1 MDSIQQP
8 RSIATLQSYCSA
20 SLINRKPKLHPFCK
34 GGFRGICRAKI
45 ISWLD
50 RFRNLG
56 PVEEQVPHK
65 QFYTIGEVSRITGVR
80 PHVLRYWESRGK
92 ILRPTRRKSRHR
104 LYRPADIQL
113 IFELKRLREEEKMTL
128 PAMQRQL
135 KDQVGQY
142 HRTRNLPQPPPSRL
156 FPGQPPGPGPPPG
169 NPPGTVS
176 PQRIPGITA
185 LERTS

>member
-1 MDSIQQP
+1 VTEDIPQ
-8 RSIATLQSYCSA
+8 
-20 SLINRKPKLHPFCK
+20 
-34 GGFRGICRAKI
+34 
-45 ISWLD
+45 
-50 RFRNLG
+50 
-56 PVEEQVPHK
+56 K

-135 KDQVGQY
+135 KDQVGHY
-142 HRTRNLPQPPPSRL
+142 HRTRHLPPP
-156 FPGQPPGPGPPPG
+156 PPPKFSQ
-169 NPPGTVS
+169 VS
-176 PQRIPGITA
+176 HPVLA
-185 LERTS
+185 LLQDIRQELLALKELLE

>member
-1 MDSIQQP
+1 M
-8 RSIATLQSYCSA
+8 
-20 SLINRKPKLHPFCK
+20 
-34 GGFRGICRAKI
+34 
-45 ISWLD
+45 
-50 RFRNLG
+50 
-56 PVEEQVPHK
+56 EEQVPHK

-113 IFELKRLREEEKMTL
+113 IFELKRLRDEEKMTL

-142 HRTRNLPQPPPSRL
+142 HRTRNLPQPPPPALS
-156 FPGQPPGPGPPPG
+156 Q
-169 NPPGTVS
+169 VS
-176 PQRIPGITA
+176 HPVLA
-185 LERTS
+185 LLQEIRRELLDLREILE

>member
-1 MDSIQQP
+1 
-8 RSIATLQSYCSA
+8 
-20 SLINRKPKLHPFCK
+20 
-34 GGFRGICRAKI
+34 
-45 ISWLD
+45 
-50 RFRNLG
+50 
-56 PVEEQVPHK
+56 VEEHVPHK

-135 KDQVGQY
+135 KDQVAHY
-142 HRTRNLPQPPPSRL
+142 HRTRNLPTLPSL
-156 FPGQPPGPGPPPG
+156 PS
-169 NPPGTVS
+169 VS
-176 PQRIPGITA
+176 HPVLNLLQEIRRELLAIREL
-185 LERTS
+185 LE

>member
-1 MDSIQQP
+1 
-8 RSIATLQSYCSA
+8 
-20 SLINRKPKLHPFCK
+20 
-34 GGFRGICRAKI
+34 
-45 ISWLD
+45 
-50 RFRNLG
+50 
-56 PVEEQVPHK
+56 VEEEIPQK

-135 KDQVGQY
+135 KDQVGHY
-142 HRTRNLPQPPPSRL
+142 HRTRHLPPP
-156 FPGQPPGPGPPPG
+156 PPPKFSQ
-169 NPPGTVS
+169 VS
-176 PQRIPGITA
+176 HPVLDLLQDIRQELLA
-185 LERTS
+185 LKELLE

>member
-1 MDSIQQP
+1 MQEDI
-8 RSIATLQSYCSA
+8 
-20 SLINRKPKLHPFCK
+20 
-34 GGFRGICRAKI
+34 
-45 ISWLD
+45 
-50 RFRNLG
+50 
-56 PVEEQVPHK
+56 PHK

-135 KDQVGQY
+135 KDQVDHY
-142 HRTRNLPQPPPSRL
+142 RRTRHLPPPPTPT
-156 FPGQPPGPGPPPG
+156 FPQ
-169 NPPGTVS
+169 VS
-176 PQRIPGITA
+176 HPVLA
-185 LERTS
+185 LLQDIRMELLAIKEILE

>member
-1 MDSIQQP
+1 M
-8 RSIATLQSYCSA
+8 
-20 SLINRKPKLHPFCK
+20 
-34 GGFRGICRAKI
+34 
-45 ISWLD
+45 
-50 RFRNLG
+50 
-56 PVEEQVPHK
+56 EEQIPHK

-135 KDQVGQY
+135 KDQVGHYQ
-142 HRTRNLPQPPPSRL
+142 RTRNLPTPPPPS
-156 FPGQPPGPGPPPG
+156 FPQ
-169 NPPGTVS
+169 VS
-176 PQRIPGITA
+176 HPVLA
-185 LERTS
+185 LLQEIRRELLALKELLE

>member
-1 MDSIQQP
+1 
-8 RSIATLQSYCSA
+8 
-20 SLINRKPKLHPFCK
+20 
-34 GGFRGICRAKI
+34 
-45 ISWLD
+45 
-50 RFRNLG
+50 
-56 PVEEQVPHK
+56 VEEPIPHK

-135 KDQVGQY
+135 KDQVGHY
-142 HRTRNLPQPPPSRL
+142 HRTRNLPAPPPPKLS
-156 FPGQPPGPGPPPG
+156 Q
-169 NPPGTVS
+169 VS
-176 PQRIPGITA
+176 HPVLA
-185 LERTS
+185 LLQEIRRELLALRELLE

>member
-1 MDSIQQP
+1 MTEDIPQ
-8 RSIATLQSYCSA
+8 
-20 SLINRKPKLHPFCK
+20 
-34 GGFRGICRAKI
+34 
-45 ISWLD
+45 
-50 RFRNLG
+50 
-56 PVEEQVPHK
+56 K

-135 KDQVGQY
+135 KDQVGHY
-142 HRTRNLPQPPPSRL
+142 HRTRHLPPP
-156 FPGQPPGPGPPPG
+156 PPPKFSQ
-169 NPPGTVS
+169 VS
-176 PQRIPGITA
+176 HPVLA
-185 LERTS
+185 LLQDIRQELLALKELLE

>member
-1 MDSIQQP
+1 M
-8 RSIATLQSYCSA
+8 
-20 SLINRKPKLHPFCK
+20 
-34 GGFRGICRAKI
+34 
-45 ISWLD
+45 
-50 RFRNLG
+50 
-56 PVEEQVPHK
+56 EEQVPHK

-113 IFELKRLREEEKMTL
+113 IFELKRLRDEEKMTL

-142 HRTRNLPQPPPSRL
+142 HRTRNLPQPPPPAL
-156 FPGQPPGPGPPPG
+156 AQ
-169 NPPGTVS
+169 VS
-176 PQRIPGITA
+176 HPVLA
-185 LERTS
+185 LLQEIRRELLDLKEILA

>member
-1 MDSIQQP
+1 L
-8 RSIATLQSYCSA
+8 R
-20 SLINRKPKLHPFCK
+20 
-34 GGFRGICRAKI
+34 GGLGERGSPTQRRGTVDEDI
-45 ISWLD
+45 
-50 RFRNLG
+50 
-56 PVEEQVPHK
+56 PHK

-135 KDQVGQY
+135 KDQVGHY
-142 HRTRNLPQPPPSRL
+142 HRTRHLPSPPPST
-156 FPGQPPGPGPPPG
+156 FAP
-169 NPPGTVS
+169 VS
-176 PQRIPGITA
+176 HPVLA
-185 LERTS
+185 LLQEIRRELLALKELLE

>member
-1 MDSIQQP
+1 MD
-8 RSIATLQSYCSA
+8 
-20 SLINRKPKLHPFCK
+20 
-34 GGFRGICRAKI
+34 
-45 ISWLD
+45 
-50 RFRNLG
+50 
-56 PVEEQVPHK
+56 EEIPHK

-135 KDQVGQY
+135 KDQVENY
-142 HRTRNLPQPPPSRL
+142 RRTRHLPTPPP
-156 FPGQPPGPGPPPG
+156 PTCPQ
-169 NPPGTVS
+169 VS
-176 PQRIPGITA
+176 HPVLA
-185 LERTS
+185 LLQEIRKELLALKEILE

>member
-1 MDSIQQP
+1 VDEDI
-8 RSIATLQSYCSA
+8 
-20 SLINRKPKLHPFCK
+20 
-34 GGFRGICRAKI
+34 
-45 ISWLD
+45 
-50 RFRNLG
+50 
-56 PVEEQVPHK
+56 PHK

-135 KDQVGQY
+135 KDQLSHYQ
-142 HRTRNLPQPPPSRL
+142 RTRNLPSLPPPK
-156 FPGQPPGPGPPPG
+156 FAP
-169 NPPGTVS
+169 VS
-176 PQRIPGITA
+176 HPVMA
-185 LERTS
+185 LLQDIRRELLALKELLE

>member
-1 MDSIQQP
+1 M
-8 RSIATLQSYCSA
+8 
-20 SLINRKPKLHPFCK
+20 
-34 GGFRGICRAKI
+34 
-45 ISWLD
+45 
-50 RFRNLG
+50 
-56 PVEEQVPHK
+56 EEQVLHK

-135 KDQVGQY
+135 KDQVGHY
-142 HRTRNLPQPPPSRL
+142 HLTRNLPAPPP
-156 FPGQPPGPGPPPG
+156 P
-169 NPPGTVS
+169 TS
-176 PQRIPGITA
+176 PQVSHPVLA
-185 LERTS
+185 LLQDIRRELLALKELLE

>member
-1 MDSIQQP
+1 
-8 RSIATLQSYCSA
+8 
-20 SLINRKPKLHPFCK
+20 
-34 GGFRGICRAKI
+34 
-45 ISWLD
+45 
-50 RFRNLG
+50 
-56 PVEEQVPHK
+56 VEEQIPHK

-142 HRTRNLPQPPPSRL
+142 HRTRHLPPP
-156 FPGQPPGPGPPPG
+156 PPPKFSQ
-169 NPPGTVS
+169 VS
-176 PQRIPGITA
+176 HPVLA
-185 LERTS
+185 LLQVIRQELLALKELLE

>member
-1 MDSIQQP
+1 VDEDI
-8 RSIATLQSYCSA
+8 
-20 SLINRKPKLHPFCK
+20 
-34 GGFRGICRAKI
+34 
-45 ISWLD
+45 
-50 RFRNLG
+50 
-56 PVEEQVPHK
+56 PHK

-135 KDQVGQY
+135 KEQVGHY
-142 HRTRNLPQPPPSRL
+142 HRTRHLPSPPPPTL
-156 FPGQPPGPGPPPG
+156 P
-169 NPPGTVS
+169 TVS
-176 PQRIPGITA
+176 HPVLA
-185 LERTS
+185 LLQEIRRELLALKELLE

>member
-1 MDSIQQP
+1 M
-8 RSIATLQSYCSA
+8 
-20 SLINRKPKLHPFCK
+20 
-34 GGFRGICRAKI
+34 
-45 ISWLD
+45 
-50 RFRNLG
+50 
-56 PVEEQVPHK
+56 EENIPHK

-135 KDQVGQY
+135 KDQVGHY
-142 HRTRNLPQPPPSRL
+142 HRTRNLPTPPP
-156 FPGQPPGPGPPPG
+156 PPAFSQ
-169 NPPGTVS
+169 VS
-176 PQRIPGITA
+176 HPVLA
-185 LERTS
+185 LLEDIRRELLELKELLE